1 MARGEPGLVNE
12 SDLHAPDPM
21 TARPYPGRGPW
32 RRLLRSPVGLTGAIL
47 VSLVL
52 LVALL
57 APVLAPQDPAA
68 QNPKLRLKPP
78 AWVEGS
84 ALGYPLGTD
93 VLGRDVLS
101 RIIYGTR
108 VSVAVGLAAVVVAG
122 AIGTAMGLTTGY
134 FGGWVDTV
142 LMRFTDGFIAI
153 PSLLLTMLVVGVV
166 GPGLVPLIV
175 VLGVTRWVDYCRV
188 VRGETLSIREREYV
202 QAARAL
208 GQRPAK
214 ILVKHILPNVSASI
228 IVLATLNV
236 ANVILAESGL
246 SFLGLGVPPTVPTW
260 GRMLAEGRQYLAS
273 AWWLA
278 TFPGICISLTVLGII
293 FLGDWLRDVLD
304 PRLRRSG

>member
-1 MARGEPGLVNE
+1 MAAA
-12 SDLHAPDPM
+12 SDLHASESPS
-21 TARPYPGRGPW
+21 PGSRSPASIW
-32 RRLLRSPVGLTGAIL
+32 RRLLRSPVGLIGFLL
-47 VSLVL
+47 VTAVL
-52 LVALL
+52 LVAAVAPWL
-57 APVLAPQDPAA
+57 APHDPDLKE
-68 QNPKLRLKPP
+68 PKLRLKPP
-78 AWVEGS
+78 VWVSGS
-84 ALGYPLGTD
+84 VPGYPLGTD
-93 VLGRDVLS
+93 VLGRDQLS
-101 RIIYGTR
+101 RLIYGAR
-108 VSVAVGLAAVVVAG
+108 VSVAVGVSAVVVAG
-122 AIGTAMGLTTGY
+122 AIGTAMGLVTGY
-134 FGGWVDTV
+134 FGGWVDAL

-153 PSLLLTMLVVGVV
+153 PSLLLTMLVLGVV
-166 GPGLVPLIV
+166 GPGLTTLIL

-208 GQRPAK
+208 GQRPAL
-214 ILVKHILPNVSASI
+214 ILVLHILPNVSASI

-246 SFLGLGVPPTVPTW
+246 SFLGLGVPPNVPTW
-260 GRMLAEGRQYLAS
+260 GRMLAEGRQYMAS

>member
-1 MARGEPGLVNE
+1 MVNA
-12 SDLHAPDPM
+12 SDLHAPQPS
-21 TARPYPGRGPW
+21 APGSRPGRSAW
-32 RRLLRSPVGLTGAIL
+32 RRLLRSPVGLTGALL

-52 LVALL
+52 LVGLL
-57 APVLAPQDPAA
+57 APWIAPRDPAA
-68 QNPKLRLKPP
+68 QNPALRLKPP
-78 AWVEGS
+78 AWEEGS
-84 ALGYPLGTD
+84 VPGYPLGTD

-101 RIIYGTR
+101 RLIYGAR
-108 VSVAVGLAAVVVAG
+108 VSVAVGMAAVVVAG
-122 AIGTAMGLTTGY
+122 AIGTAIGLATGY
-134 FGGWVDTV
+134 FGGWVDGL
-142 LMRFTDGFIAI
+142 LMRFTDGFLAI
-153 PSLLLTMLVVGVV
+153 PSLLLTMMVIGVV
-166 GPGLVPLIV
+166 GPGLPTLIL

-188 VRGETLSIREREYV
+188 VRGETLSIREREFV

-208 GQRPAK
+208 GQRPFR
-214 ILVKHILPNVSASI
+214 ILLKHILPNVSASI

-246 SFLGLGVPPTVPTW
+246 SFLGLGVPPSVATW
-260 GRMLAEGRQYLAS
+260 GRMLAEGRQYMAS